1 MRSKARN
8 IGYILDSKDLSKNS
22 RHKKLYGPNELM
34 EQPNIKLVGE
44 KIELQIFMTL
54 KRKFEFSAYHKN
66 YPLATQILGSRTTQN
81 DLSTLVGR
89 FVICIS
95 TFF

>member
-34 EQPNIKLVGE
+34 EQPNILKEHAFL
-44 KIELQIFMTL
+44 IIFKQHL
-54 KRKFEFSAYHKN
+54 EAN
-66 YPLATQILGSRTTQN
+66 
-81 DLSTLVGR
+81 V
-89 FVICIS
+89 
-95 TFF
+95 

>member
-34 EQPNIKLVGE
+34 EQPNTYDGFLLACLFDVKLCV
-44 KIELQIFMTL
+44 FTL
-54 KRKFEFSAYHKN
+54 KFGRTAMESA
-66 YPLATQILGSRTTQN
+66 
-81 DLSTLVGR
+81 
-89 FVICIS
+89 
-95 TFF
+95 

>member
-34 EQPNIKLVGE
+34 EQPRVGKLTGQLTGQMVKLTG
-44 KIELQIFMTL
+44 QSGQNRS
-54 KRKFEFSAYHKN
+54 RKFF
-66 YPLATQILGSRTTQN
+66 
-81 DLSTLVGR
+81 
-89 FVICIS
+89 
-95 TFF
+95 

>member
-34 EQPNIKLVGE
+34 EQPNSIFSE
-44 KIELQIFMTL
+44 KNSEPKTTFRL
-54 KRKFEFSAYHKN
+54 KKRSEK
-66 YPLATQILGSRTTQN
+66 
-81 DLSTLVGR
+81 
-89 FVICIS
+89 
-95 TFF
+95 

>member
-34 EQPNIKLVGE
+34 EQPNSFK
-44 KIELQIFMTL
+44 
-54 KRKFEFSAYHKN
+54 KFEKFPDNKGYK
-66 YPLATQILGSRTTQN
+66 REK
-81 DLSTLVGR
+81 
-89 FVICIS
+89 
-95 TFF
+95 FFIQKFLKKIFNV